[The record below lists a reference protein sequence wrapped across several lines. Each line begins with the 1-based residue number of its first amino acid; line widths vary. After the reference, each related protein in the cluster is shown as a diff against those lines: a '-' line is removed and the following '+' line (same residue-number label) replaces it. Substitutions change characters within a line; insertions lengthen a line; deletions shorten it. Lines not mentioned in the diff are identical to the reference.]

1 MIGQALTNGCS
12 SISQYD
18 KVVVLPSDIFALQDL
33 ILLNVVA
40 MKNERF
46 PSNPHIFETANKA
59 SETSVVP
66 ALVVRPRGPYPD
78 DAGDVEGT
86 EGAGGAASDPGSSP
100 RVDAHLQQSVLVVS
114 LGLELGPLAGSDPDS
129 RLEDDGASPEVVLED
144 DVAVV
149 QLDDKVVVAAAT
161 AAAVA
166 GSAVQDDAVR
176 SERTERQLD
185 LEH

>member
-1 MIGQALTNGCS
+1 MIGQALTNSCS

-161 AAAVA
+161 AVVA
-166 GSAVQDDAVR
+166 GPAVQDDAVR